1 MTTDLTQL
9 YKKLQQSR
17 RIDAAELNQ
26 MSQAQRLDVIRHARG
41 KAKYDML
48 LDAKDAEQLAPLLHP
63 QEIYLTIS
71 EIGPEYAAELLMLAS
86 SEQITN
92 LIDLDCWEKDVL
104 DAKSTLQWLALLQE
118 AGPEKACLTLAEM
131 DPELAVMILKK
142 FLYITAGLEAYD
154 SDDDNENAN
163 RLEGIY
169 TITYVSEA
177 AEKIVGGLLKTL
189 QQEDQLT
196 YIMLMESTRSEL
208 DSVLEEQV
216 YQQRCARLLDFG
228 FVPPLE
234 ARSIYALVDPQ
245 TFQLAKGKNFHLE
258 AEGLPSP
265 LAILQ
270 LVEPAGVLAATLAK
284 GLSHEL
290 ATELCLLANRKMA
303 ADLVDLSSENEIR
316 RALEPL
322 YQQLNLGLEYL
333 SQREAAPAS
342 DLFTRHYLS
351 QIFQVGH
358 SLIQRLVDRARN
370 QFSPLK
376 GVPLDEPYRHFLAG
390 LQQQVPGLAGRLVA
404 GQSSQPRPFSTLQ
417 DIIDSEKILA
427 QIEAQQQM
435 FEQLLAPQ
443 MAHLD
448 LTNCNIDSQQDLEL
462 AELLLTALA
471 NQLLTGQFK
480 LQPLTSEQL
489 PRLLDIV
496 CEDQTL
502 KSAPFVDIRRQ
513 FAADFPDVDLYFDT
527 CLKIWQENLCWLNP
541 QQIDPRFI
549 RGLIVKLSP

>member
-1 MTTDLTQL
+1 MTSDLTQL

-17 RIDAAELNQ
+17 RIGATELNQ

-48 LDAKDAEQLAPLLHP
+48 LDAKDAETLAPLLHP
-63 QEIYLTIS
+63 QEMYLTIS

-86 SEQITN
+86 TDQITN

-104 DAKSTLQWLALLQE
+104 DATSSLQWLALLQE
-118 AGPEKACLTLAEM
+118 AGPEKACRTLAEM
-131 DPELAVMILKK
+131 DPELVVMMLKK
-142 FLYITAGLEAYD
+142 FLHITAGLEAYD

-169 TITYVSEA
+169 TVTYVSET

-189 QQEDQLT
+189 QQENQLT

-208 DSVLEEQV
+208 DSVLEEEV
-216 YQQRCARLLDFG
+216 YQQRSARLHDFG

-245 TFQLAKGKNFHLE
+245 TFQLAKGKDFHLE

-270 LVEPAGVLAATLAK
+270 LVEPEGILAATLAK
-284 GLSHEL
+284 GLSHAL

-303 ADLVDLSSENEIR
+303 ADLVDVSSETEVR

-322 YQQLNLGLEYL
+322 YHQLNLGLEYL
-333 SQREAAPAS
+333 AQRDASPAC
-342 DLFTRHYLS
+342 DIFTRHYLS

-358 SLIQRLVDRARN
+358 SLIQRLADRARH
-370 QFSPLK
+370 QFSQLQ
-376 GVPLDEPYRHFLAG
+376 GVLLDEPYRQFLAG
-390 LQQQVPGLAGRLVA
+390 LQQQPPGLAGSLVA
-404 GQSSQPRPFSTLQ
+404 GQSSQPRPISTLQ
-417 DIIDSEKILA
+417 DIFESEKILA
-427 QIEAQQQM
+427 QIEAQRQM

-443 MAHLD
+443 LEHLD
-448 LTNCNIDSQQDLEL
+448 LTNCNIESLQDLEL

-471 NQLLTGQFK
+471 NQLLTGQFV
-480 LQPLTSEQL
+480 LHPLASEQL

-502 KSAPFVDIRRQ
+502 KSAPFADIRRQ
-513 FAADFPDVDLYFDT
+513 FATDFPACGEYFDS
-527 CLKIWQENLCWLNP
+527 CLKIWQENLCLLNP

-549 RGLIVKLSP
+549 RGVIVKLKF

>member
-1 MTTDLTQL
+1 MTSDLTQL
-9 YKKLQQSR
+9 YQRLQQSR

-48 LDAKDAEQLAPLLHP
+48 LDARDAEELAPLLHP

-86 SEQITN
+86 TEQITS
-92 LIDLDCWEKDVL
+92 LIDLDCWESDVL
-104 DAKSTLQWLALLQE
+104 EAGSTLKWLALLQE
-118 AGPEKACLTLAEM
+118 AGPEKACRTLAEM
-131 DPELAVMILKK
+131 DPELVVIMLKK
-142 FLYITAGLEAYD
+142 FMHITAGLEAYD

-169 TITYVSEA
+169 NIDYISEEA
-177 AEKIVGGLLKTL
+177 AKIVGGLLKTL

-196 YIMLMESTRSEL
+196 YVMLMESTRSEL

-234 ARSIYALVDPQ
+234 ARSLYTLINPQ
-245 TFQLAKGKNFHLE
+245 TFQLAEGKNFHLE

-270 LVEPAGVLAATLAK
+270 LVEPAGLLAATLAK

-303 ADLVDLSSENEIR
+303 ADRVDISRETEVR

-322 YQQLNLGLEYL
+322 YHSLNLGLEYL
-333 SQREAAPAS
+333 SQRDTTPAAEIFA
-342 DLFTRHYLS
+342 RHYLS

-358 SLIQRLVDRARN
+358 SLIQRLVDRARM
-370 QFSPLK
+370 QFSASK
-376 GVPLDEPYRHFLAG
+376 GAMLDEPCRQFLAG
-390 LQQQVPGLAGRLVA
+390 LQQQPPVLSGSLVV
-404 GQSSQPRPFSTLQ
+404 GQDARAKAISTLE
-417 DIIDSEKILA
+417 DLSNVERVLT
-427 QIEAQQQM
+427 QIEAQQQL
-435 FEQLLAPQ
+435 FEQLF
-443 MAHLD
+443 AHQVTNLN
-448 LTNCNIDSQQDLEL
+448 LTNCNIDNHQDLEL
-462 AELLLTALA
+462 AELFLTALA
-471 NQLLTGQFK
+471 NQLLTGQFELK
-480 LQPLTSEQL
+480 PVLAGQL
-489 PRLLDIV
+489 PRLHDII
-496 CEDQTL
+496 CENQLL
-502 KSAPFVDIRRQ
+502 KKAPFTEIRRQ
-513 FAADFPDVDLYFDT
+513 FEADFPACRDYFDS
-527 CLKIWQENLCWLNP
+527 CLKIWQENLCLLDP
-541 QQIDPRFI
+541 QQINPRFI
-549 RGLIVKLSP
+549 RGLIVQLTT

>member
-1 MTTDLTQL
+1 MTSDLTRIYQR
-9 YKKLQQSR
+9 LQQSQ

-48 LDAKDAEQLAPLLHP
+48 LDAKDAEALAPLLHP

-86 SEQITN
+86 TEQIIS
-92 LIDLDCWEKDVL
+92 LIDLDCWESDIL
-104 DAKSTLQWLALLQE
+104 DAKSTLKWLALLHE
-118 AGPEKACLTLAEM
+118 AGPEKACRTLAEM
-131 DPELAVMILKK
+131 DPELVVMMLKK
-142 FLYITAGLEAYD
+142 FLHITAGLEAYD

-169 TITYVSEA
+169 TIEYISEEA
-177 AEKIVGGLLKTL
+177 AKICGGLLKAL

-216 YQQRCARLLDFG
+216 YQQRCARLFDFG

-234 ARSIYALVDPQ
+234 ARSIYTLIDPQ
-245 TFQLAKGKNFHLE
+245 TFQLTQGKNFDLE
-258 AEGLPSP
+258 AGGLPSP

-270 LVEPAGVLAATLAK
+270 LVEPGGLLAATLAK

-303 ADLVDLSSENEIR
+303 ADRVDISNETEVR
-316 RALEPL
+316 KALEPL
-322 YQQLNLGLEYL
+322 YHSLNLGLEFL
-333 SQREAAPAS
+333 AQRDAAPAT
-342 DLFTRHYLS
+342 DLFARHYLS

-370 QFSPLK
+370 QAAISTLAR
-376 GVPLDEPYRHFLAG
+376 LDEPYRQFLAG
-390 LQQQVPGLAGRLVA
+390 LQQQPPGLVGSLVT
-404 GQSSQPRPFSTLQ
+404 GQPPKPRAISTLK
-417 DIIDSEKILA
+417 DLAEIEKILA
-427 QIEAQQQM
+427 QIEAQHHL
-435 FEQLLAPQ
+435 FEQLFAPQ
-443 MAHLD
+443 MTTLD
-448 LTNCNIDSQQDLEL
+448 LTSCNIDEHQELEL

-471 NQLLTGQFK
+471 NQLLTGRFELK
-480 LQPLTSEQL
+480 PVAAEQL
-489 PRLLDIV
+489 PRLHAII
-496 CEDQTL
+496 CQHQRL
-502 KSAPFVDIRRQ
+502 KAAPFAEIRRQ
-513 FAADFPDVDLYFDT
+513 FKSDFPACADYFDA
-527 CLKIWQENLCWLNP
+527 CLESWQVNFCLLDP
-541 QQIDPRFI
+541 RQMDPRFI
-549 RGLIVKLSP
+549 SGLIVRLSG